1 MPALH
6 RPPQKTLGAEGDVNY
21 TAACRTKRKRTEDY
35 IALVRQTSLPQGLE
49 GETLDKLSLDATM
62 IMGLAANF
70 SVLLAAMLFGARQC
84 AGVR

>member
-21 TAACRTKRKRTEDY
+21 TAACRTKRTEDY

-62 IMGLAANF
+62 IIGLAADF